1 MSPFVIHLENF
12 LQALSAGIFLGGL
25 YGLMCVGLGIIF
37 GVMRVIN
44 FGQGDLMMVGMY
56 CAFYL
61 FSALGIGQLFGADF
75 GSIVAALLTA
85 PIMYVFGLLLHR
97 FLISQVTGVRVASLE
112 GEGHYAQLILTLGMA
127 LILSNGGL
135 LLFGSTPVS
144 IKTSLSSSAW
154 EIGPLLGNDVS
165 VFLNKARGIALVIA
179 LCVAA
184 GLYVFIASSRLGK
197 SLRAAADNPEAAT
210 YMGIDVD
217 RAHRV
222 AFGIGTAITAVAGGL
237 VATYYPFQPYVGL
250 EFVIV
255 MYAGVVLGGLGSI
268 IGAFW
273 GGMIIALVQQLSTL
287 ILPTQLQNTAIFV
300 VFLLIVFLR
309 PQGLFGVN
317 VARA

>member
-1 MSPFVIHLENF
+1 MSPILIQLENF
-12 LQALSAGIFLGGL
+12 LQALVAGLQVGGL

-44 FGQGDLMMVGMY
+44 FAQGDLMMLGMY

-61 FSALGIGQLFGADF
+61 FSTLGLSSALGPEA

-85 PIMYVFGLLLHR
+85 PIMYVFGLALHR
-97 FLISQVTGVRVASLE
+97 FLISRVTGVKTAAME
-112 GEGHYAQLILTLGMA
+112 GEGHYAQLILTLGVA

-135 LLFGSTPVS
+135 ILFGSTPVAMR
-144 IKTSLSSSAW
+144 TSLSSSAW
-154 EIGPLLGNDVS
+154 ELGPFIGNDVS
-165 VFLNKARGIALVIA
+165 VFVNKARGIALVVS
-179 LCVAA
+179 LCVATA
-184 GLYVFIASSRLGK
+184 LFLFITRSRLGK
-197 SLRAAADNPEAAT
+197 SLRAAADNPEAAI

-217 RAHRV
+217 KAHRI
-222 AFGIGTAITAVAGGL
+222 AFGIGTAITCVAGGL
-237 VATYYPFQPYVGL
+237 VATYYPFQPYVGI

-273 GGMIIALVQQLSTL
+273 GGMIIGLVQQLSTL
-287 ILPTQLQNTAIFV
+287 VLPVQLQNTAIFA

-317 VARA
+317 VTRA